1 MASQSSDASF
11 PHPKASSHPSS
22 TLGIPEKA
30 SSGIDIEVGAPAN
43 ETDNPEDLG
52 KLGYKQEFHRNLSL
66 FSVFSISFS
75 LLGLLPSVATTM
87 TYNLGYV
94 GSPGLVWGWIIA
106 IALVECVALSMAELC
121 SSMPTSGGLYYA
133 AAVLAPK
140 GWGPFASWVTGW
152 SNYLGQLIGG
162 PSINYSTASMLLGAV
177 SVARPSY
184 TPSNYQL
191 FLVTLLIT
199 AINAFIA
206 SLPTKLIARF
216 NSVSTYLNTLFLFI
230 TIIVILAFAGKN
242 HGFNETHAVWGDI
255 TNYTDWPDGFAVIMS
270 FCGAIWT
277 MSGYDAPFHM
287 SEETANASVN
297 APRGIVLTA
306 TIGGL
311 MGWVM
316 QLVIAYTM
324 VDQNTV
330 VHTDSS
336 MWATYLSQVMSQK
349 AAIAIISL
357 TVVSSFIMGQGNA
370 IACSRIA
377 YSYARDGVL
386 PFSGTF
392 AKVNSKTKT
401 PVNAV
406 LLDFSFHVCVL
417 LLIFAGGVTIDA
429 VFSVTAI
436 GAFVAFTTPICM
448 RVFFKD
454 NNFRPGPWNL
464 GKFSRVIGALA
475 CFFVALMIPVL
486 CFPTVKKPAPVDMN
500 WTCLVFG
507 GPMTLIILWYVV
519 SARKWFKGPRTSTDN
534 TYIVEGVEPVR
545 SSSASVSTKK

>member
-1 MASQSSDASF
+1 MASQNSHMSF
-11 PHPKASSHPSS
+11 PNSQTSKASSI
-22 TLGIPEKA
+22 LQIPEKA
-30 SSGIDIEVGAPAN
+30 SASSDIEVGGHGN
-43 ETDNPEDLG
+43 DSDNPEDLG

-66 FSVFSISFS
+66 FSVFSVSFS

-94 GSPGLVWGWIIA
+94 GSPGLVWAWIIA

-133 AAVLAPK
+133 AAVLAPE
-140 GWGPFASWVTGW
+140 GWGPFAAWVTGW

-177 SVARPSY
+177 SIAHRSY

-191 FLVTLLIT
+191 FLVTLTIT

-206 SLPTKLIARF
+206 SLPTKLIARV
-216 NSVSTYLNTLFLFI
+216 NSASTYLNTVFLFV

-242 HGFNETHAVWGDI
+242 HGFNDNHKVWSEI
-255 TNYTDWPDGFAVIMS
+255 TNYTEWPDGFAVLMS

-287 SEETANASVN
+287 SEETSNASVN

-324 VDQNTV
+324 VDQDAV

-336 MWATYLSQVMSQK
+336 MWAEFLSQVMSQK
-349 AAIAIISL
+349 AALAIISL
-357 TVVSSFIMGQGNA
+357 TVVSSFIMGQGNS

-386 PFSGTF
+386 PFSGWV
-392 AKVNSKTKT
+392 AKINPTTKT

-406 LLDFSFHVCVL
+406 LLDFTVHTCVL
-417 LLIFAGGVTIDA
+417 LLIFAGEITIDA

-448 RVFFKD
+448 RVFSKD
-454 NNFRPGPWNL
+454 TKFRPGPWNL
-464 GKFSRVIGALA
+464 GKFSRTIGFFA

-486 CFPTVKKPAPVDMN
+486 CFPTVKHPAPAEMN

-507 GPMTLIILWYVV
+507 GPMMLIIFWYFL
-519 SARKWFKGPRTSTDN
+519 SARKWFKGPRTGTSDPC
-534 TYIVEGVEPVR
+534 IMEGVEPIHA
-545 SSSASVSTKK
+545 SSSSISTKK